1 MAHHKSAKKRIR
13 QIVKRN
19 AINRARTGRLRSAI
33 KEVETA
39 IAGGDKKVAEA
50 ALRAAQ
56 PEIHRGAA
64 RAVLHRNTASRK
76 LSRLAARIKSL

>member
-1 MAHHKSAKKRIR
+1 
-13 QIVKRN
+13 
-19 AINRARTGRLRSAI
+19 
-33 KEVETA
+33 
-39 IAGGDKKVAEA
+39 
-50 ALRAAQ
+50 LRAAQ